1 MQSLFQEIGGPGK
14 FQTSSKYLKLKTYEL
29 NIRHEK
35 HKFVTFAPILAQPIL
50 FIVVIKLVPFN
61 RENERLIY
69 FHSE

>member
-35 HKFVTFAPILAQPIL
+35 TQIRDFCTNFSTTNI
-50 FIVVIKLVPFN
+50 
-61 RENERLIY
+61 IY
-69 FHSE
+69 SGDKTCTV